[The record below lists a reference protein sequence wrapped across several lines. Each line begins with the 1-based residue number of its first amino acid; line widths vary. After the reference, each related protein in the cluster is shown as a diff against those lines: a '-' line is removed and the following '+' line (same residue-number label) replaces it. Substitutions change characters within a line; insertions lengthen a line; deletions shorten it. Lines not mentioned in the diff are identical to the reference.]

1 MWARRVD
8 RLADHWERKSDRREL
23 VGLIHNPVQRRSC
36 ENTFH
41 DFPAA
46 LARPNPTDFAHG
58 LCYACLRHTGE
69 GFKIMNRVR
78 ICCLAAASAIA
89 MEPVCGLAGSLDH
102 LTDLTGRVQ
111 AVVTLKSR
119 DNFTSEYRYD
129 VIVRNLSPDAIVG
142 DSLVIV
148 LDKITN
154 LAGDD
159 REGLTGE
166 SFLKRFDVLDQDG
179 QTDDEKPY
187 FRVPAGTSPDLVP
200 QTDSLPAVVRI
211 RNRDYVAV
219 FTPSFKVFGQ
229 KRSSPEAKRAE
240 PSVSSTP
247 PAPGQSAAANRN
259 AVEKLIQLLIK
270 KGILTEEEWHKANQP

>member
-1 MWARRVD
+1 M
-8 RLADHWERKSDRREL
+8 
-23 VGLIHNPVQRRSC
+23 
-36 ENTFH
+36 
-41 DFPAA
+41 
-46 LARPNPTDFAHG
+46 
-58 LCYACLRHTGE
+58 
-69 GFKIMNRVR
+69 MNRLR

-89 MEPVCGLAGSLDH
+89 AEPVCSFAGSLDH

-111 AVVTLKSR
+111 AIVTLKGR

-129 VIVRNLSPDAIVG
+129 VSVRNLSPDAIIG
-142 DSLVIV
+142 DSLIIV

-154 LAGDD
+154 LAGED
-159 REGLTGE
+159 REGLMGE
-166 SFLKRFDVLDQDG
+166 SFLKRFDVLGQEG

-187 FRVPAGTSPDLVP
+187 FRVPAGTSPDLAP

-229 KRSSPEAKRAE
+229 KRPPPEAKRGE
-240 PSVSSTP
+240 PPGSSIP

-259 AVEKLIQLLIK
+259 AVDKLIQLLIK
-270 KGILTEEEWHKANQP
+270 KGVLTEEEWRKANQP